1 MDEQTMFK
9 LLEVYNASLDFSDI
23 LYKLIGKPFC
33 DVDPSEG
40 ILGALDYVPEVIT
53 KFSPVYDPTEDYE
66 ESRFWQ
72 ILDDREIDNHVKARL
87 LLGLV

>member
-9 LLEVYNASLDFSDI
+9 LLEIYNATQDI
-23 LYKLIGKPFC
+23 WKIQEMLIGIPC
-33 DVDPSEG
+33 DVGYGEG
-40 ILGALDYVPEVIT
+40 ILGELDYTQEIIS

-66 ESRFWQ
+66 ESKFWQ
-72 ILDDREIDNHVKARL
+72 ILDNREIDNHVKARL